1 MRATGDSSVEPAE
14 LTKGFKPAKKFRPP
28 ARLLL
33 KEMIGGLNESGQWV
47 NVSDGGHVENLGAF
61 ELLRRRC
68 QIVIV
73 GEGEADPTGTFPGL
87 STLMRLASIDL
98 GIEIVFPDQ
107 CLERLIIP
115 NKENRPKDETDQER
129 TLLQR
134 HHAVAQIKY
143 PATED
148 FDAEIGY
155 LLYVRSSLRGNE
167 DQIIKSYQ
175 AQHASF
181 PHESTGDQMFN
192 EGQFEAYRR
201 LGEKMMR
208 DALGELGQLV
218 HDGAQETRG
227 LLKSLASWKPTVRQ
241 EASDEN
247 A

>member
-1 MRATGDSSVEPAE
+1 
-14 LTKGFKPAKKFRPP
+14 
-28 ARLLL
+28 
-33 KEMIGGLNESGQWV
+33 
-47 NVSDGGHVENLGAF
+47 
-61 ELLRRRC
+61 
-68 QIVIV
+68 
-73 GEGEADPTGTFPGL
+73 
-87 STLMRLASIDL
+87 
-98 GIEIVFPDQ
+98 
-107 CLERLIIP
+107 
-115 NKENRPKDETDQER
+115 
-129 TLLQR
+129 LLQR